1 MKFELPPAEIRRLE
15 GIRSELE
22 GDINEYLTDGYEAVA
37 LHSSSIILDVNQ
49 ACADLFGYSRE
60 DMIFLN
66 AWKLFPPESV
76 QEIMQHLLKKSTEP
90 YRVKA
95 LHKSGTNF
103 TVELKGYDFKIAG
116 EPVRSV
122 LLKKIS

>member
-1 MKFELPPAEIRRLE
+1 MTFELPPAEIRRLE
-15 GIRSELE
+15 GIRSEME
-22 GDINEYLTDGYEAVA
+22 DDINEYLTDDYEAVA

-49 ACADLFGYSRE
+49 AAADMFGYRRE

-76 QEIMQHLLKKSTEP
+76 QELMQHLLTKSTEP

-95 LHKSGTNF
+95 LSKKGTRF
-103 TVELKGYDFKIAG
+103 TVELKGNDFKIAG

-122 LLKKIS
+122 LLKKII